1 MFKYVLLIG
10 ILALS
15 AITDYKEYKV
25 KNKYLLLT
33 VLIACIYHGTTT
45 GLQGS
50 IKTFFNVFIPIII
63 LFPLFMLKMLPAG
76 DIKLFGTIAAIMGTV
91 FTINAFILTIFIA
104 GIGAIILMFVHNN
117 FFERMTYLGRY
128 IYSSLILKKI
138 LPYNNYSN
146 INPSYHF
153 PLSYFIFLGCIINII
168 VEYFGFYIFWA

>member
-10 ILALS
+10 VLALS
-15 AITDYKEYKV
+15 AITDYKEYKI

-33 VLIACIYHGTTT
+33 VLMACAYHGITS
-45 GLQGS
+45 GLEGS
-50 IKTFFNVFIPIII
+50 IKSFVSLFIPIVV

-76 DIKLFGTIAAIMGTV
+76 DIKLFGAIAAIMGIG
-91 FTINAFILTIFIA
+91 FTINAFIFTIFIA
-104 GIGAIILMFVHNN
+104 GIGAIFLMFVHNN

-138 LPYNNYSN
+138 LPYNDYSN

-153 PLSYFIFLGCIINII
+153 PLSYFIFLGCIINLIA
-168 VEYFGFYIFWA
+168 EYFDFYIFWG